1 MNAPQTQ
8 PLALF
13 LGATA
18 VRATVLLLAAAGA
31 GALLRRSASASA
43 RHLLWLLTLA
53 GLFLLPVLSPLLPR
67 WSLAVMAPAPA
78 AAPLASP
85 ATVAPQPATAGL
97 VGPAA
102 ARPIVAAVDRS
113 RRIPAPALPPGTL
126 LLGAY
131 LAGAALLLVRLARQQ
146 RRLARVG
153 ATAPAVT
160 APEWMEALSAGRAEL
175 GIRRPVRLVRAGP
188 AAMPMTWGA
197 VHPVVAVPEEAEAW
211 PAERRDAV
219 LLHELAHVARFDS
232 LAQAAAA
239 VACALYWFHPGAW
252 LLARQLRRESEVACD
267 DRVLLAGARPHA
279 YAGELLAVA
288 RSFSAA
294 AAPALAVGMA
304 SPSQLESRLR
314 ALLDAGRARR
324 APGWPIRAAAA
335 CVTALVLASLASA
348 QLTRR
353 PALHAPMQR
362 LSADTRAH
370 SYAADRA
377 PAPASNPDAAQPAAP
392 PTDAMPALLSALPA
406 GAQEGLTGR
415 WELGPQSFGHLRP
428 GLAQLQMRLAPNSF
442 TGTTVDLS
450 RFIGLG
456 GAIPAGTA
464 PARFELRGEAGT
476 IVFEGEFRGGEG
488 AGTFRFT
495 PSRDFAAGLQR
506 RSLGTATP
514 EELAR
519 AVIFDVTLAKADA
532 LLAVLGEKPPIDEL
546 TRLIGHGVTPEYV
559 RQLASLGYRDVSAE
573 DIIRLSNHDIGIA
586 WIRDVQAAGYREASV
601 EDLIRLSN
609 HDIDVAWIRD
619 LQSLGYR
626 GATVEDMIRM
636 KNNGVDTDWIR
647 GFQAIGYRDLTP
659 EDLVRMKSNGVDV
672 GYARTLQGLGYD
684 RVSPED
690 LIRMR
695 RRGVTPDFI
704 RSENARRGTRLS
716 PEDLIYARTR
726 GN

>member
-78 AAPLASP
+78 AAPLA
-85 ATVAPQPATAGL
+85 
-97 VGPAA
+97 PAA
-102 ARPIVAAVDRS
+102 AAPQSAAVTVAEPAAVRPLVDAIDRP
-113 RRIPAPALPPGTL
+113 RRDPAPALPPSAL
-126 LLGAY
+126 LMGVY
-131 LAGAALLLVRLARQQ
+131 LAGAALLLARLARQQ

-153 ATAPAVT
+153 ATASAVT
-160 APEWMEALSAGRAEL
+160 APEWMEALSAGRTEL

-188 AAMPMTWGA
+188 TAMPMTWGA

-239 VACALYWFHPGAW
+239 VACALYWFHPGVW

-294 AAPALAVGMA
+294 TPALAVGMA

-324 APGWPIRAAAA
+324 APGWPVRAAAA
-335 CVTALVLASLASA
+335 CVAALVLASLASA

-353 PALHAPMQR
+353 SALHAPVQR
-362 LSADTRAH
+362 LSADPRAH
-370 SYAADRA
+370 PYAADRA
-377 PAPASNPDAAQPAAP
+377 PAPASNPGAVQPGALPAG
-392 PTDAMPALLSALPA
+392 AMPALLSALPA
-406 GAQEGLTGR
+406 GAQEGLMGR
-415 WELGPQSFGHLRP
+415 WELGPQSFGDLRP
-428 GLAQLQMRLAPNSF
+428 GLAQLQMRLAENSF
-442 TGTTVDLS
+442 TGTTVALS
-450 RFIGLG
+450 RFAGLG

-506 RSLGTATP
+506 RGLGTATP

-532 LLAVLGEKPPIDEL
+532 LLAVLGEKPVIDEL

-559 RQLASLGYRDVSAE
+559 RQLASVGYRNVSAE

-609 HDIDVAWIRD
+609 HDVDVAWIRD

-626 GATVEDMIRM
+626 GASVEDMIRM

-716 PEDLIYARTR
+716 PEDLIYARSR